1 MGLERPKALDPSSRR
16 QKIPLLNLNSRRS
29 LGSPVVAVMQA
40 AQPCLR
46 NHSGEG
52 GGFHSRPINWSLLAQ
67 PKMRSVFVVV
77 SNILGEQALQVR
89 LVHRNDVIQQIAS
102 TALDPAL
109 GNSVLPWAPD
119 RSPNRSHGHRA
130 HRCRDLEA
138 VLGIAIEDQELL
150 SGLIRECFS
159 QLLNDLGARRMPR
172 DVEMQNLPAM
182 MAQDEKAVEHAESH
196 SRHGKEVHGGDNLAM
211 IPQECEP
218 SLGWFGISRGAA
230 HPPRNRSFG
239 DIEAK
244 HQQLS
249 VNPRRTP
256 RWVLGCHP
264 EDQIAN
270 LLRDPFPPDR
280 LARA

>member
-1 MGLERPKALDPSSRR
+1 MGLEHPKALDLSSRR
-16 QKIPLLNLNSRRS
+16 QEIPLLNLNSRRS

-52 GGFHSRPINWSLLAQ
+52 GDFHSRPTEWSLLAQ
-67 PKMRSVFVVV
+67 PKMRSVFVVA

-130 HRCRDLEA
+130 HRCRDFEA

-159 QLLNDLGARRMPR
+159 
-172 DVEMQNLPAM
+172 
-182 MAQDEKAVEHAESH
+182 
-196 SRHGKEVHGGDNLAM
+196 
-211 IPQECEP
+211 
-218 SLGWFGISRGAA
+218 
-230 HPPRNRSFG
+230 
-239 DIEAK
+239 
-244 HQQLS
+244 
-249 VNPRRTP
+249 
-256 RWVLGCHP
+256 
-264 EDQIAN
+264 
-270 LLRDPFPPDR
+270 
-280 LARA
+280 